1 MDLKLLTEAMV
12 HKQVHH
18 LSCSKLTS
26 WDSENMDKK
35 FFLRGGL
42 GKSLKNLGLTKP
54 ETMAYDAI
62 LCKANTD
69 LMIFDGMVEI
79 LKSNQ

>member
-1 MDLKLLTEAMV
+1 
-12 HKQVHH
+12 
-18 LSCSKLTS
+18 
-26 WDSENMDKK
+26 MDKT

-42 GKSLKNLGLTKP
+42 GKSLKNLGLAKP